1 VPAFEVFA
9 SYIKSASERWR
20 RTLLTL
26 LNFDPNQGETTL
38 IRTKFFSVLRFAA
51 LLVVLFATVRHFQAE
66 AAPQRIEITAKRFT
80 FTPGEI
86 TIKKG
91 VPVVLVL
98 TSADVS
104 HGLKFKEL
112 NVVVN
117 AKKGQTNEVTF
128 TPDKV
133 GTFTG
138 QCSVFCGSGH
148 GSMKLTLHVT
158 E

>member
-1 VPAFEVFA
+1 VSELGREILPSRRNISPDQGETLPM
-9 SYIKSASERWR
+9 KSK
-20 RTLLTL
+20 LLTL
-26 LNFDPNQGETTL
+26 LRITAVF
-38 IRTKFFSVLRFAA
+38 
-51 LLVVLFATVRHFQAE
+51 VVLFTTVQSLPAQA
-66 AAPQRIEITAKRFT
+66 PRRIEVTAKRFT

-86 TIKKG
+86 TLKKG

-98 TSADVS
+98 TSADVD

-112 NVVVN
+112 NVNVK
-117 AKKGQTNEVTF
+117 AKKGQTSEVNF
-128 TPDKV
+128 TPDRV
-133 GTFTG
+133 GTFVG

>member
-1 VPAFEVFA
+1 MKINFRTLVRIAAMLAVVFA
-9 SYIKSASERWR
+9 TAMQ
-20 RTLLTL
+20 
-26 LNFDPNQGETTL
+26 FHG
-38 IRTKFFSVLRFAA
+38 
-51 LLVVLFATVRHFQAE
+51 E
-66 AAPQRIEITAKRFT
+66 AAPQRIEISAKRFS
-80 FTPGEI
+80 FTPNEI
-86 TIKKG
+86 TLKKD

-98 TSADVS
+98 TSTDVD

-117 AKKGQTNEVTF
+117 AKKGQTNQVTF
-128 TPDKV
+128 TPTKI

-148 GSMKLTLHVT
+148 GSMKMTLHVT